1 MLEVKKTKS
10 MGRGV
15 FATQDIKSGA
25 KISEA
30 EFLEV
35 LDEQVNL
42 CPDLAKYVFAYSNR
56 YSALCLG
63 IGSLFNHSDKPSAE
77 ASFGEKDGRDIM
89 EFWTVRNIKSGE
101 EIFINYGGENY
112 AFNHLLK
119 NEKDNHS

>member
-15 FATQDIKSGA
+15 FATQDIKSGT
-25 KISEA
+25 KLSEA
-30 EFLEV
+30 DFIKV

-42 CPDLAKYVFAYSNR
+42 CPDLAKYVFAYSNK

-63 IGSLFNHSDKPSAE
+63 IGSLFNHSDKPTAE
-77 ASFGEKDGRDIM
+77 ASFGEKDDRDIM
-89 EFWTVRNIKSGE
+89 EFWSIKDIKSGE

-112 AFNHLLK
+112 AFAHLLK
-119 NEKDNHS
+119 HKK